1 MPKSPYTEEFK
12 DEILK
17 QIMEEG
23 HSVLEVSKATG
34 VSDVTLY
41 NWLRKTGWK
50 SGESRE
56 KKKLTETEKE
66 NRELKAEIRKLKMER
81 DILKKAAAYFAKESQ

>member
-1 MPKSPYTEEFK
+1 VSKSTYTEECK
-12 DEILK
+12 TEALK

-23 HSVLEVSKATG
+23 HSVLEVSKAIG

-50 SGESRE
+50 SGESKDIR
-56 KKKLTETEKE
+56 KLTEAEEE
-66 NRELKAEIRKLKMER
+66 NKRLKAEVRK
-81 DILKKAAAYFAKESQ
+81 